1 MTPMEQSA
9 IEIAHSVQLAVA
21 PVFLLSAVGLI
32 ITVLTNRLARIID
45 RARKLEDAAPGT
57 VTTDLRDRQEQ
68 LRVLGRRAR
77 LANRAITLSVIC
89 ALLVALVVVSIFLNQ
104 FIKVDLSTIVAL
116 LFILGM
122 LSLIS
127 ALLLFLREVF
137 LAIAALKI
145 GIRK

>member
-57 VTTDLRDRQEQ
+57 VATDLRDRQEQ